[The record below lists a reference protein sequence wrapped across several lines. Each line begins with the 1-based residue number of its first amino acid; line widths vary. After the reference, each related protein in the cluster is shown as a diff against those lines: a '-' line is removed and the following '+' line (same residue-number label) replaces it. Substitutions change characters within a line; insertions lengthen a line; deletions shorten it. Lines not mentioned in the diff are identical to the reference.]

1 MKRQR
6 YCLYVSLTKSQNQ
19 ADVIGL
25 LSRKPFY
32 INHSPDGIFSTITFT
47 YKYLWEVIF
56 WFQKLTRRGYWVSLS
71 NR

>member
-6 YCLYVSLTKSQNQ
+6 RYVIRVDLGLRNA

-25 LSRKPFY
+25 LSRKPLY
-32 INHSPDGIFSTITFT
+32 IDHNGAHTSLTFT
-47 YKYLWEVIF
+47 FKYLWEVLF